1 MTRRQLFGAP
11 ALLVTTLAT
20 DARIEEVSFG
30 FEDFRYRAPYKF
42 GGREVDRV
50 TMLNVHCRLRLKT
63 GRSAEG
69 YGAMSLGNVWSFP
82 APGVAYETTLGAM
95 KELAGRIS
103 RVTQGFT
110 EFAHPLDVSTALEPE
125 YLKAAAE
132 TSRALRLPQPIPKL
146 CTLVTASPF
155 DAAIH
160 DAFGELHGR
169 SSYSV
174 CGREFV
180 KQDLAHYLNG
190 DFRGEYLDQYIAQ
203 TPAKKIRMYHSVG
216 ASDPLTA
223 ADVTRPIQDG
233 LPETLENWIPYS
245 GVTAIKIKLNGNDLA
260 WDVDRVAQIDRVTTA
275 AQVKRGFRDW
285 IYSLDFNER
294 CPNVA
299 YLLQFERRLN
309 EKAATA
315 FSRVQYIEQPT
326 ARDLETDRANT
337 MFEAAKRKTVV
348 IDESLTGL
356 DRLLL
361 ARQMGYTGVALKACK
376 GISQSMLMAAAA
388 QKYRMFRCVQDL
400 TCPGAALVESVGIA
414 AHVPGVS
421 ALEANAREY
430 VPSANR
436 GWETRY
442 PGIFKIKD
450 GYLDTTGLNGPGL
463 GTS

>member
-1 MTRRQLFGAP
+1 MTRRQLFGTP
-11 ALLVTTLAT
+11 ALLVTTLGT
-20 DARIEEVSFG
+20 DARIEEVSIG

-63 GRSAEG
+63 GRSADG
-69 YGAMSLGNVWSFP
+69 YGAMSLGNVWSF
-82 APGVAYETTLGAM
+82 PGVAYETTLGAM
-95 KELAGRIS
+95 KELAARIS
-103 RVTQGFT
+103 RAMQGFT
-110 EFAHPLDVSTALEPE
+110 DFAHPLDMNAALEPE

-132 TSRALRLPQPIPKL
+132 ASRALRLPQPIPKL

-160 DAFGELHGR
+160 DAFGKLHGR
-169 SSYSV
+169 SAYAV

-190 DFRGEYLDQYIAQ
+190 DFRGEYLDQYLQ
-203 TPAKKIRMYHSVG
+203 RTPTKKIRMYHSVG

-223 ADVTRPIQDG
+223 ADVTRPIRDG
-233 LPETLENWIPYS
+233 LPEALEDWIPYS
-245 GVTAIKIKLNGNDLA
+245 GVTAIKIKLNGNDLP
-260 WDVDRVAQIDRVTTA
+260 WDVDRVARIDRVTTA
-275 AQVKRGFRDW
+275 AQAKRGFRDW

-299 YLLQFERRLN
+299 YLLEFERRLD

-326 ARDLETDRANT
+326 ARDLEKDRANT
-337 MFEAAKRKTVV
+337 MFEAAKRKPVV

-361 ARQMGYTGVALKACK
+361 AREMGYTGVALKACK
-376 GISQSMLMAAAA
+376 GISQSLLLAAAA
-388 QKYRMFRCVQDL
+388 QKYKMFRCVQDL
-400 TCPGAALVESVGIA
+400 TCPGAALVESAGVA

-436 GWETRY
+436 GWEKRY
-442 PGIFKIKD
+442 PGIFKVKD
-450 GYLDTTGLNGPGL
+450 GYLDTAGLNGPGL